1 MKKENFTPHY
11 FNVQQRL
18 YSNQELSISDK
29 FVLAYIVSIYESTNN
44 FYMSDKKL
52 AENLGTTVRT
62 IRYSIDKLKKYDWF
76 FIDTNANIS
85 KDKKYIGKTRNIIID
100 IDKLNKFLTTKAI
113 EIINEEPKELPQDES
128 SVESDIQ
135 LPEEKESPLD
145 RLEIEEAIIT
155 GFTNNYGQTMVIDEK
170 YINFFNEIIINKK
183 KKIEDLKTYKHN
195 DLFNY
200 RIEELYNDYQD
211 SIEIINTPISFL
223 RK

>member
-29 FVLAYIVSIYESTNN
+29 FILAYIVSIYESTNN

-85 KDKKYIGKTRNIIID
+85 KDKKKFIGKTRNIIID
-100 IDKLNKFLTTKAI
+100 INKLNNFLTTKAI
-113 EIINEEPKELPQDES
+113 EIINEEPKELPQVKLS
-128 SVESDIQ
+128 IESDIQ
-135 LPEEKESPLD
+135 LPEEKETPLES
-145 RLEIEEAIIT
+145 LEIEEAIIT
-155 GFTNNYGQTMVIDEK
+155 GFTNNYGQIMVIDEDNLK
-170 YINFFNEIIINKK
+170 CFNTIVNNQRFFNELKEENNNQVLNEILHMLQEEILINK
-183 KKIEDLKTYKHN
+183 
-195 DLFNY
+195 
-200 RIEELYNDYQD
+200 
-211 SIEIINTPISFL
+211 
-223 RK
+223 